1 MAVSEK
7 LGRNPYETLANSI
20 VIQAVFD
27 YRKALK
33 KIGKD
38 PKDQEALEAKAKIE
52 RFFQSGWYQALTRV
66 NGPYLMRKL
75 WEEVETR

>member
-7 LGRNPYETLANSI
+7 LGGNPYETLANSI
-20 VIQAVFD
+20 IMQAVFD

-33 KIGKD
+33 NIGED
-38 PKDQEALEAKAKIE
+38 PENQEALDEKVEIE

-75 WEEVETR
+75 REEVEKQ